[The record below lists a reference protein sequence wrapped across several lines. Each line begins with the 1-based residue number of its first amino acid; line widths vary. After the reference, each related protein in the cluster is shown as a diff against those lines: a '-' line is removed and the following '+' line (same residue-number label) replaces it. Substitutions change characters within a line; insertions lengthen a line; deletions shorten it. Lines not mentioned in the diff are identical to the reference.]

1 VLYAKGNIDI
11 LKVLDAIAIIG
22 TRSPTALGV
31 DVASRSV
38 SEYSEFAGFDHKALW
53 FGPKQATTCELK
65 DNFSDTL
72 LGLHAVLHNP
82 ASS

>member
-1 VLYAKGNIDI
+1 
-11 LKVLDAIAIIG
+11 
-22 TRSPTALGV
+22 
-31 DVASRSV
+31 V

-72 LGLHAVLHNP
+72 LDMFVEIPLMILFLIFGTWQIFLCTKRKKP
-82 ASS
+82 